1 MDACRTL
8 ALTSIAVC
16 RCVQNHLAM
25 FVVDEAH
32 CVSQW
37 GHDFRTSYKDLKSLR
52 TRFPDVPIMAL
63 TATATRRVQQD
74 VINMLG
80 MRSPTTI
87 TQSFNRPNLN
97 YEVRPKVRAHGR
109 RHLAA
114 CLCSH
119 ACSRPRRRMQPRHAS
134 SCWTTSVTSAARTKS
149 GWCTAC
155 RGRFVTQASAL
166 SRAWVCVCV
175 RAVLTLPS
183 LCHPGHGRSCGF
195 PAIGTRGYC
204 WPLECS
210 LVVT

>member
-1 MDACRTL
+1 MHGCVPYAGVDT
-8 ALTSIAVC
+8 IAVC

-109 RHLAA
+109 PHLAA
-114 CLCSH
+114 RLSSH
-119 ACSRPRRRMQPRHAS
+119 ACALLQAKNAAEARQQLLDYIRDERRPDEIGVVY
-134 SCWTTSVTSAARTKS
+134 C
-149 GWCTAC
+149 
-155 RGRFVTQASAL
+155 L
-166 SRAWVCVCV
+166 SRKVCHSGFRVVACVGVCV
-175 RAVLTLPS
+175 R
-183 LCHPGHGRSCGF
+183 G
-195 PAIGTRGYC
+195 
-204 WPLECS
+204 E
-210 LVVT
+210 